1 MRGFNIMR
9 LSKKNQKAF
18 EDMIQNISASAQI
31 MAQKREQGK
40 QEDYEFWS
48 KQLQLDKEHLRKAL
62 GIDLINT
69 I

>member
-1 MRGFNIMR
+1 MR

-40 QEDYEFWS
+40 KEDYAFWS
-48 KQLQLDKEHLRKAL
+48 EQLHLDIEHLRKAL
-62 GIDLINT
+62 GIDFINT